1 MLEQYLIAPSFNS
14 LVVTGLI
21 LLFSLVLF
29 IQNRKTILTISP
41 EKLIK
46 LSLLASIAIGIHG
59 LLHLGTESVYGF
71 NPYKLF

>member
-14 LVVTGLI
+14 LVITGLL

-29 IQNRKTILTISP
+29 IQNRKEILKLGHP
-41 EKLIK
+41 KLIK
-46 LSLLASIAIGIHG
+46 LVLLASIAIGIHG
-59 LLHLGTESVYGF
+59 LLHLGTESIYGF

>member
-1 MLEQYLIAPSFNS
+1 MLEQLLIAPSFNS

-21 LLFSLVLF
+21 LLFTLLLF
-29 IQNRKTILTISP
+29 IQNRKEILNLSYY
-41 EKLIK
+41 KLIK
-46 LSLLASIAIGIHG
+46 LSLLTSLAIGVHG

>member
-14 LVVTGLI
+14 LVITGLI

-29 IQNRKTILTISP
+29 IQNRKEILKLQNH
-41 EKLIK
+41 KLIN
-46 LSLLASIAIGIHG
+46 LALLASIAIGIHG